1 MVGIFPLG
9 PHHDYL
15 QYIHHI
21 HLMQMG
27 SKLGCYTDPERKTN
41 YHERCHELKDGF
53 STYQPFLIGSGASN
67 HMVFSK
73 ESFSSLNLTHGPSIY
88 MEDDTQI

>member
-27 SKLGCYTDPERKTN
+27 SK
-41 YHERCHELKDGF
+41 
-53 STYQPFLIGSGASN
+53 YQPFLIGSGASN